1 MGTLF
6 LPCRLS
12 VRFHLPIIMAA
23 LGLLLLGSGCV
34 EKKMSVKEARAVTV
48 SMEKDTFEPPPRRIG
63 DILDVLEQPGVFD
76 PAVTR
81 RYRQAAAA
89 PVPDTKKRAELSVF
103 LFTRGNAA
111 ANIGR
116 SRQALEDLREAVRY
130 SAEDAPYYS
139 HLLFK
144 LGTLEAQFGN
154 VDRAIEL
161 TKESLALKPRVKH
174 YEKLV
179 RYYSRKGE
187 FDDVKKYLDKG
198 IKLAQKAGRRK
209 KKVKR
214 PHALSA
220 QVQGINAQYY
230 QSQGQLTRAEP
241 FLRGRLDS
249 LLKLE
254 DQNPRIGIQAHLD
267 LSVNLRKQG
276 RLLEA
281 EIEARQALTR
291 ALGLGGGTGDFTARA
306 VIVLGKVILAQKR
319 FEEAEKLGRTGLR
332 ILENGGLPPDAFSI
346 IKAREFLISVLGSK
360 ADFSGAAAE
369 YDRAMEFIEQGSYQH
384 RLLVLHPEILLSLI
398 KVGRVDEAAVYIDK
412 SYGILRERLGPDH
425 RKTAIRLG
433 LRGMVHYYR
442 GQAAPAYEDFSR
454 AMPIIQK
461 RNFGK
466 EKVVPRAIAE
476 TYLDL
481 LISMRGTGLESQKGI
496 DATSRAFMVADR
508 LRGRS
513 VQSAI
518 AAVSARLSGLDP
530 ELADLARKEQDLAQR
545 TDALQGILFDV
556 LAMPPGEDHQATVEN
571 LQQQVATL
579 SRARQAFL
587 DEIETRFPKYFELR
601 RPGASSIAAIKK
613 ILYADEA
620 MIAIYPGERRT
631 FVWAFTRSGPLK
643 SAVVELGRPDLERVV
658 TDLRRA
664 LDSGPL
670 TLGDI
675 PAFDLVRAHTLFRQ
689 LLSSVK
695 KGWQGAANLIVVAQG
710 PLGRLPF
717 SVLVTAVARAEK
729 GRTVLFGNYKKV
741 PWLIKTAAITRLPS
755 VSVLAGLRSLPGERT
770 DQMTFAGFGDPFFR
784 RLPEAEIHADAGDTA
799 GRPAAVHVRGIRVS
813 EKADMDNAGANS
825 LRLGDL
831 SRLPDTA
838 GEIQGIARSLGADLS
853 ADVFLGSQASE
864 RRIKTMDLS
873 DRKVIAFATHAL
885 VPGDLDGLDQPALA
899 LTSPQITGEDE
910 DGLLTMEEVFRLKLN
925 ADWIVLSACNTGAA
939 DGAGS
944 EAASGLGRAF
954 FFAGARAILVSMW
967 PVETTSAAKLTT
979 AIFRHQ
985 QADRALSRAGA
996 VRAAMLEL
1004 IDSRG
1009 MVAAGTGKTVAS
1021 YAHPLFWA
1029 PFITVGDGS

>member
-1 MGTLF
+1 
-6 LPCRLS
+6 
-12 VRFHLPIIMAA
+12 
-23 LGLLLLGSGCV
+23 
-34 EKKMSVKEARAVTV
+34 
-48 SMEKDTFEPPPRRIG
+48 
-63 DILDVLEQPGVFD
+63 
-76 PAVTR
+76 
-81 RYRQAAAA
+81 
-89 PVPDTKKRAELSVF
+89 
-103 LFTRGNAA
+103 
-111 ANIGR
+111 
-116 SRQALEDLREAVRY
+116 
-130 SAEDAPYYS
+130 
-139 HLLFK
+139 
-144 LGTLEAQFGN
+144 
-154 VDRAIEL
+154 
-161 TKESLALKPRVKH
+161 
-174 YEKLV
+174 
-179 RYYSRKGE
+179 
-187 FDDVKKYLDKG
+187 
-198 IKLAQKAGRRK
+198 
-209 KKVKR
+209 
-214 PHALSA
+214 
-220 QVQGINAQYY
+220 
-230 QSQGQLTRAEP
+230 
-241 FLRGRLDS
+241 
-249 LLKLE
+249 
-254 DQNPRIGIQAHLD
+254 
-267 LSVNLRKQG
+267 
-276 RLLEA
+276 
-281 EIEARQALTR
+281 
-291 ALGLGGGTGDFTARA
+291 
-306 VIVLGKVILAQKR
+306 
-319 FEEAEKLGRTGLR
+319 LGRAGLR
-332 ILENGGLPPDAFSI
+332 ILENAGLPPDAFSI
-346 IKAREFLISVLGSK
+346 IKAREFLIAVLGSR
-360 ADFSGAAAE
+360 ADFPGAVAE
-369 YDRAMEFIEQGSYQH
+369 YDLARKNLTKESYQH
-384 RLLVLHPEILLSLI
+384 RLLTLNPEILLALI
-398 KVGRVDEAAVYIDK
+398 KVGRIDEASTYINE
-412 SYGILRERLGPDH
+412 SYPVFQERFGEIH

-433 LRGMVHYYR
+433 LRGLVYYAR

-466 EKVVPRAIAE
+466 DRVVPRAIGEA
-476 TYLDL
+476 YLEL
-481 LISMRGTGLESQKGI
+481 LMDMRGTRLEKQKGI
-496 DATSRAFMVADR
+496 RAARKAFKLADR

-556 LAMPPGEDHQATVEN
+556 LAMPPGEDHPATVKN

-601 RPGASSIAAIKK
+601 RPGASSIAASKK
-613 ILYADEA
+613 ILYTDEA

-643 SAVVELGRPDLERVV
+643 TAVVELGRPDLERMV

-664 LDSGPL
+664 LDPGPL

-675 PAFDLVRAHTLFRQ
+675 PAFNLVGAHTLYRQ
-689 LLSSVK
+689 LLAPVEM
-695 KGWQGAANLIVVAQG
+695 GWQGAANLIVVAQG

-717 SVLVTAVARAEK
+717 SVLVTDAVRAGK
-729 GRTVLFGNYKKV
+729 GRTALFGNYKKV

-770 DQMTFAGFGDPFFR
+770 DQMTFAGFGDPFFSR
-784 RLPEAEIHADAGDTA
+784 VPAAAIHAAAGDTA

-813 EKADMDNAGANS
+813 EKADMDNAGTNS

-838 GEIQGIARSLGADLS
+838 GEIQGIAESLGADLS
-853 ADVFLGSQASE
+853 SDVFLGTRASE
-864 RRIKTMDLS
+864 KRIKTMDLS

-954 FFAGARAILVSMW
+954 FFAGARALLVSMW

-985 QADRALSRAGA
+985 KADRALSRAGA

-1009 MVAAGTGKTVAS
+1009 MVDAGTGKTVAS